1 MKRRNRLEILKT
13 VLIASKTFV
22 NRLDPEEAKI
32 SELKGKA
39 KNTFRTETQ
48 ICG

>member
-22 NRLDPEEAKI
+22 NRLDPEERRACRKKKEER
-32 SELKGKA
+32 STVST
-39 KNTFRTETQ
+39 N
-48 ICG
+48 